1 MQQRTLDL
9 RVLRILCA
17 GPCHDYNV
25 QAAAEQIL
33 VEAVALPDQ
42 SRDAVPD
49 NTVPYFFAD

>member
-9 RVLRILCA
+9 CVLRILCA

-25 QAAAEQIL
+25 QAAAKQIL
-33 VEAVALPDQ
+33 VETIALTDQ
-42 SRDAVPD
+42 SRDAMPD

>member
-17 GPCHDYNV
+17 GSCHDYNV
-25 QAAAEQIL
+25 QTAAEQIL

-42 SRDAVPD
+42 PRDAVPD

>member
-9 RVLRILCA
+9 CVLRILCA

-25 QAAAEQIL
+25 EAAAEQIL
-33 VEAVALPDQ
+33 VETIALTDQ
-42 SRDAVPD
+42 SRDAMPD